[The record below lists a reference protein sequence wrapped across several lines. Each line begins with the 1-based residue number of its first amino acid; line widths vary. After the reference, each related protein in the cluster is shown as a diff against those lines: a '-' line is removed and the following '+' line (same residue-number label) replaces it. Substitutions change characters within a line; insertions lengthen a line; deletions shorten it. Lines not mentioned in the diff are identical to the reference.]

1 VIARKVKD
9 LEEIW
14 LQLDRSKRF
23 SGAVVRFG
31 PFGARLKVRRVL
43 RALAT
48 NSLQGPAPGAHGAG
62 PDAPPAPGH
71 SCAWDDPGYRRAA
84 ARPTERGTAMIA
96 RSINDLEKIWIQLD
110 RSKWLTDNIIK
121 FGPLGIGLNGLTAL
135 LTSSVPILG
144 IGAFELFTVV
154 VAAYLL
160 IQAVRSRASA
170 GTVLLVVF
178 VLGLDALFDL
188 LDFIPFLGG
197 AIDAVFRGP
206 LVAARILQKS
216 IERTHWIEGTEREAR
231 ASGAY
236 ARHVAEMHAQKKRR
250 LVYLGDPAAGSA
262 RRGGV
267 AAAPLPVSDGLGSRR

>member
-1 VIARKVKD
+1 
-9 LEEIW
+9 
-14 LQLDRSKRF
+14 
-23 SGAVVRFG
+23 
-31 PFGARLKVRRVL
+31 
-43 RALAT
+43 
-48 NSLQGPAPGAHGAG
+48 
-62 PDAPPAPGH
+62 
-71 SCAWDDPGYRRAA
+71 
-84 ARPTERGTAMIA
+84 MIA
-96 RSINDLEKIWIQLD
+96 RSIKDLEKIWLQLD
-110 RSKWLTDNIIK
+110 RSKWLTDNILR
-121 FGPLGIGLNGLTAL
+121 FGPFGIGLNGITAL
-135 LTSSVPILG
+135 ATSSVPILG
-144 IGAFELFTVV
+144 IGVFELFTLV

-170 GTVLLVVF
+170 GTVLLVIL

-250 LVYLGDPAAGSA
+250 LVYLGDPAARPATGQSA
-262 RRGGV
+262 ASSSV
-267 AAAPLPVSDGLGSRR
+267 SISDGLGSRR

>member
-1 VIARKVKD
+1 MIARTVKD
-9 LEEIW
+9 LENIW
-14 LQLDRSKRF
+14 LQLDRSKPF

-31 PFGARLKVRRVL
+31 PFGARLNVRKVLRVL
-43 RALAT
+43 AT
-48 NSLQGPAPGAHGAG
+48 SVVLGPAPGSHRAR
-62 PDAPPAPGH
+62 PDAPPAFSH
-71 SCAWDDPGYRRAA
+71 SRAEDSPGYRRASA
-84 ARPTERGTAMIA
+84 QPIERGTTMIA
-96 RSINDLEKIWIQLD
+96 RSIKDLEKIWLQLD
-110 RSKWLTDNIIK
+110 RSKWLTDSILRI
-121 FGPLGIGLNGLTAL
+121 GPFGIGLNGLTAL
-135 LTSSVPILG
+135 LTSSVPIVG

-154 VAAYLL
+154 VAAYLM

-170 GTVLLVVF
+170 GTVLLVMF

-250 LVYLGDPAAGSA
+250 LVYLGDPVVGAT
-262 RRGGV
+262 RRGG
-267 AAAPLPVSDGLGSRR
+267 AAPASVPVSDGFGSRN